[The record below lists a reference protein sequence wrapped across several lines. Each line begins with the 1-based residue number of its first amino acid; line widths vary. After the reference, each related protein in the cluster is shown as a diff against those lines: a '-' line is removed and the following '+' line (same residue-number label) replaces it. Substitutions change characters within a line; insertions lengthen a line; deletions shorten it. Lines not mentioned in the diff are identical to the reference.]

1 MWNKT
6 LADCYD
12 ISKCL
17 NALCPYS
24 VPVFIYDIIA
34 QFFRRKTFNNNQVL
48 HNLQSFE
55 THTTYF
61 LAKKNF
67 LLQSKIYTLHR
78 ILYDRTSILGR
89 YLQENFTS
97 C

>member
-34 QFFRRKTFNNNQVL
+34 QFFRRKTFYNNQVL

-61 LAKKNF
+61 LAKKT
-67 LLQSKIYTLHR
+67 SYYKVKY
-78 ILYDRTSILGR
+78 ILYTEYFMIEQA
-89 YLQENFTS
+89 Y
-97 C
+97 